1 MWSLITFRKYVTSRV
16 GRRYR
21 RHLMAGGITESGVHA
36 AADELLAKC
45 KYPTVEQIRAHLAG
59 FADQHDPRAG
69 DLVKPTIKSLLSE
82 QLLAAQ
88 RDALRIRSVCRSH
101 GSPSNGTP
109 GFGEPI
115 EPRQRDSNLA
125 CGPKPWRQRNLSG
138 KAGPS
143 TSDLSRIGREAVLV
157 ACGQRWRYSWRS
169 QAGHPNDTGALRS
182 TCVRRSKLPN
192 QRTPRPG
199 GSRARMR

>member
-1 MWSLITFRKYVTSRV
+1 
-16 GRRYR
+16 
-21 RHLMAGGITESGVHA
+21 MAGGITESGVHA